1 MLRAHF
7 FLELPWAFRKA
18 FQLGLLPTFQ
28 VWTKMRKEMGHW
40 LISEIEKAIGN
51 DIKHSRMSFSFFAF
65 FFLFFIPL
73 EGMKGVFQ
81 PSLQKRF
88 LWCIWLYEL
97 VWKEKTFNSDNC
109 NSCCSVAVVEPAPW
123 CTSQESWGSMLLQEE
138 RWVRQWPE
146 LVWRLALLGT
156 LGSYLTQ
163 CHCY

>member
-1 MLRAHF
+1 MVTYFGLSREVEMLRAHF

-18 FQLGLLPTFQ
+18 FQLELLPTFQ

-65 FFLFFIPL
+65 FFLFFVPL

-88 LWCIWLYEL
+88 L
-97 VWKEKTFNSDNC
+97 
-109 NSCCSVAVVEPAPW
+109 
-123 CTSQESWGSMLLQEE
+123 
-138 RWVRQWPE
+138 
-146 LVWRLALLGT
+146 
-156 LGSYLTQ
+156 
-163 CHCY
+163 